1 MALRGVSVYRIEREI
16 LPPGSNFLLIEEAE
30 QLQRRYKPLLGA
42 ARDRERILMNAEQ
55 PRCCT
60 RGFHYVASWF
70 RGRFRLACICCVTSI
85 VDAAC
90 TRRTTGVGENTGH

>member
-42 ARDRERILMNAEQ
+42 ARDREGKYLGERRAATLLHQ
-55 PRCCT
+55 RLSLRRVVVPRAVQT
-60 RGFHYVASWF
+60 RLHLLRHKH
-70 RGRFRLACICCVTSI
+70 RGRSVYSKNYGR
-85 VDAAC
+85 
-90 TRRTTGVGENTGH
+90 G